1 MENWI
6 WERFRVRWECREV
19 LCSLQRSVVRIELF
33 FLLKSATQKVVEFER
48 IRVGIDCIAMRLPLG
63 VRSYS
68 FSSRRTGAKLTASLE
83 KKPAKA
89 TPLAPNVPHAS
100 PTLVSLDT
108 FFAQDRPLL
117 EWSLRLSNRRSVQS
131 PVARLSP
138 LEAALEDADA
148 AEIHAL
154 ETVELDSLSLEADE
168 LVEVVDLSPEG
179 TPIGNSY
186 ITTLSSSAAQ
196 SLAQHEQLQAE
207 VNDAER
213 ELQALEDSIEEGV
226 DPYEPWLIAEPE
238 QGNHPWSPT
247 ISRYLASQSHFVPP
261 PPPALPLSPPVSQ
274 QSLLKSTKLPS
285 SFVHSP
291 QTIADLVFLR
301 PFTPVVPPKP
311 THATEDSTN
320 PSTFLARFAN
330 PLSPSL
336 SQAVADRFLSAA
348 SLSHR
353 WRAQVDYAS
362 ASAEAMESA
371 RRAYAGEDVSQRGTA
386 GRIKRRGDLR
396 IWSAE
401 EGWKFVNLSR
411 SKVAREG
418 SPFLPAEMVDLDWV
432 DQIGLNGENMDEV
445 APKEKRGMSAAG
457 PRSVAERGY
466 RIGMDSVKRK
476 RKKKITK
483 HKFKKRRFVFLS
495 LSRLR

>member
-1 MENWI
+1 
-6 WERFRVRWECREV
+6 
-19 LCSLQRSVVRIELF
+19 
-33 FLLKSATQKVVEFER
+33 
-48 IRVGIDCIAMRLPLG
+48 MRLPLG

-89 TPLAPNVPHAS
+89 TPLAPNFAHAS
-100 PTLVSLDT
+100 STLVSLDT

-131 PVARLSP
+131 PAVRLSP
-138 LEAALEDADA
+138 LEEALEEADA
-148 AEIHAL
+148 AEIRAL
-154 ETVELDSLSLEADE
+154 ETVDLDSLSLEPDE
-168 LVEVVDLSPEG
+168 LVEVVDLSPDG
-179 TPIGNSY
+179 NPIGTSY
-186 ITTLSSSAAQ
+186 ITTLSSSAAA

-213 ELQALEDSIEEGV
+213 ELQELEDSIEEGV

-247 ISRYLASQSHFVPP
+247 ISRYLASQSPFVPP
-261 PPPALPLSPPVSQ
+261 PPPFLPLSASTPPQ
-274 QSLLKSTKLPS
+274 PLTQSTVLPS
-285 SFVHSP
+285 AFAHSP

-301 PFTPVVPPKP
+301 PFTPVAPLKP
-311 THATEDSTN
+311 THATED
-320 PSTFLARFAN
+320 PSVPSSFLARFAN
-330 PLSPSL
+330 PLSPAL

-371 RRAYAGEDVSQRGTA
+371 RRTYAGEDVSQRGTA

-401 EGWKFVNLSR
+401 EGWKFVNLAK
-411 SKVAREG
+411 SKAASEG
-418 SPFLPAEMVDLDWV
+418 SPFLPAEMVDMDWV
-432 DQIGLNGENMDEV
+432 DQIGLNGENMEEIV
-445 APKEKRGMSAAG
+445 PRIKRGQTAAG
-457 PRSVAERGY
+457 PRSLAERSY

-483 HKFKKRRFVFLS
+483 HKFKKRRFVVRIVNFFSSGKLT
-495 LSRLR
+495 LAI